1 MYPVAIVNMAETLE
15 SDTSVREM
23 IDLDSFSDR
32 IDEES
37 DQFGAL

>member
-1 MYPVAIVNMAETLE
+1 MYPVVIVNMVETLE

-23 IDLDSFSDR
+23 IDLYSFSDR

-37 DQFGAL
+37 DQSGAL